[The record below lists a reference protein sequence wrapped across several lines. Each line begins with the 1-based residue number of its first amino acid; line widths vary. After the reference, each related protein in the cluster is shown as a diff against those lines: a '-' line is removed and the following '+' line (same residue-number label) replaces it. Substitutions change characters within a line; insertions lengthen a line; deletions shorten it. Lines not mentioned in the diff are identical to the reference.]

1 MRKRISTV
9 TTWSTGYPAQQVA
22 GESHYVAQL
31 RKVTR
36 SLGGGR
42 EGEVMTDAV
51 LVPDPRNRFDSNAV
65 QVLIDG
71 QQVGNL
77 PREDAAAYAP
87 VLRPLLD
94 RSQALQVPCRLW
106 WGSDYDGQFMASV
119 SLDLPPAG
127 LLFPVNSLPAGT
139 SLPLPGGSKFQVTG
153 EEAHMDVLGQLLT
166 GRQEVLFIATLHPL
180 EKTGAKAS
188 RMVLEVRADDRRIG
202 ELSPTTSKGL
212 LPVIQRAEQLGVA
225 TYAFATVRGNALT
238 AEAVVWVSRGNDIPD
253 SWLQQLETT
262 ATGQG
267 AAGVAVEEDRTDSD
281 PAQLAPANW
290 YPDPD
295 DASRWRY
302 WDGQA
307 WTDHYHRP

>member
-1 MRKRISTV
+1 MRNRVSTV
-9 TTWSTGYPAQQVA
+9 TTWSTGYPSQEVA
-22 GESHYVAQL
+22 GESHYLAQL

-36 SLGGGR
+36 SLGSGR

-51 LVPDPRNRFDSNAV
+51 LVPDPRNRFDANAV

-87 VLRPLLD
+87 VLQPLLD
-94 RSQALQVPCRLW
+94 RSKALQVPCRLW

-119 SLDLPPAG
+119 SLDLPPAA
-127 LLFPVNSLPAGT
+127 LLFPVNSQPAGA
-139 SLPLPGGSKFQVTG
+139 SLPLPGGSKFQVTR
-153 EEAHMDVLGQLLT
+153 EEEHMDVLGHLLA
-166 GRQEVLFIATLHPL
+166 GKQEVLFIATLHPL
-180 EKTGAKAS
+180 EKTGAKSS
-188 RMVLEVRADDRRIG
+188 RTVLEVRADDRRIG

-212 LPVIQRAEQLGVA
+212 LPVIQRAGQLGVA
-225 TYAFATVRGNALT
+225 TYTFATVRGNALT

-253 SWLQQLETT
+253 SWLKELEAA
-262 ATGQG
+262 ATDQ
-267 AAGVAVEEDRTDSD
+267 AEAGVAVKAD
-281 PAQLAPANW
+281 PTGPPSLPPADW

-302 WDGQA
+302 WDGQR
-307 WTDHYHRP
+307 WTDHYHQP